1 MSDCCAAAGSTESC
15 DIVVGQTDAKTDRS
29 CSMCGSEGRPVERQT
44 VLHHVKHQHLGRVG
58 DEAFRFCG
66 DQRCPVAYHGDR
78 GTRFTVD
85 EVRELVGAKVTGDAR
100 PICYCFGYTEGD
112 ARDEIVRTGT
122 SNIPATVSGLIK
134 ARMCA
139 CEVRNPSGACC
150 LGEVTRTVKR
160 LSDEQESRCEDKV
173 PPGDE
178 KVPGEAP
185 EGL

>member
-1 MSDCCAAAGSTESC
+1 MSDCCAVPGSTEVC
-15 DIVVGQTDAKTDRS
+15 AIVADKGNSSADSR
-29 CSMCGSEGRPVERQT
+29 CSMCGIEGRPVERQT
-44 VLHHVKHQHLGRVG
+44 VLHHVKHEHLERVD

-66 DQRCPVAYHGDR
+66 DQQCPVVYYGDR

-100 PICYCFGYTEGD
+100 PICYCFGFTEGD
-112 ARDEIVRTGT
+112 AREEVVRTGKST
-122 SNIPATVSGLIK
+122 IPATVSGLIK

-160 LSDEQESRCEDKV
+160 LSDEHETSMQVALPTR
-173 PPGDE
+173 
-178 KVPGEAP
+178 
-185 EGL
+185 